1 MIWIVAMN
9 LFIVIAG
16 LGGERWLMKTIMRM
30 VLFFVLLAAAERNM
44 GAVFAAGIVLTAAWA
59 AVSLFEAE
67 MKKKQ
72 RCEFAKNTKR
82 TLQIEQ

>member
-1 MIWIVAMN
+1 MN
-9 LFIVIAG
+9 VFIVIAG

-67 MKKKQ
+67 LKKKQ
-72 RCEFAKNTKR
+72 RCEFAKKHKTYITN
-82 TLQIEQ
+82 